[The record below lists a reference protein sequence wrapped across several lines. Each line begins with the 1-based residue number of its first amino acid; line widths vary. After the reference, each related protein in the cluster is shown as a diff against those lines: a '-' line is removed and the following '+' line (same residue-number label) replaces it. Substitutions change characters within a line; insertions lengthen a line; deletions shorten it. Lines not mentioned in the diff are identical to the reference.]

1 MEEKNNSF
9 SFFQVFVSHY
19 IRKNVV
25 IPIVI
30 AIRVAMNSATSSV
43 ILGYRA
49 GKWKKQLIL
58 KHFQIKN
65 NINFSGFASTKSVTI
80 VEVKKIVEGIM
91 KFV

>member
-43 ILGYRA
+43 ILGYLA

-58 KHFQIKN
+58 DIDISKWKTILIFQALQAQN
-65 NINFSGFASTKSVTI
+65 QLLL
-80 VEVKKIVEGIM
+80 
-91 KFV
+91 